1 MERIRNASK
10 TRRVFFIA
18 VPGRPDREHSVPRH
32 WRYNPG
38 SDQGIGLGTEK
49 MSVVSYEVRPLFVEP
64 FFRANIAGAIRPAQ
78 IEFIQRLK
86 MVNNMENLI
95 SENLYLFEEP
105 ELKSIKDAV
114 QEVLDIY
121 AREVMCIPQRLYVTQ
136 SWSLTNNPNV
146 GMHGHSHS
154 NSVLSG
160 SLYYCELPEPAANMI
175 FTRHVSYQQIDL
187 APSRNGRNVYNTP
200 INRVLPRQND
210 VILFSSR
217 LTHMV
222 EPNVSNQPRHAIA
235 FNTFVKGK
243 LGVYRD
249 VSELEL

>member
-1 MERIRNASK
+1 
-10 TRRVFFIA
+10 
-18 VPGRPDREHSVPRH
+18 
-32 WRYNPG
+32 
-38 SDQGIGLGTEK
+38 
-49 MSVVSYEVRPLFVEP
+49 MSAISYEVRPLFVEP
-64 FFRANIAGAIRPAQ
+64 FFRANIAGAITPQQ
-78 IEFIQRLK
+78 IQFVQKLK

-95 SENLYLFEEP
+95 SENLYIFEEP
-105 ELKSIKDAV
+105 ELKSVKDAV

-121 AREVMCIPQRLYVTQ
+121 AQEVMGISQRLYVTQ
-136 SWSLTNNPNV
+136 SWSLTNNRNV

-187 APSRNGRNVYNTP
+187 APDRNKRNVYNTP
-200 INRVLPRQND
+200 VHAVSPKQND
-210 VILFSSR
+210 VVLFSSR

-222 EPNVSNQPRHAIA
+222 EPNLSNQPRHAIA

-249 VSELEL
+249 VSELML

>member
-1 MERIRNASK
+1 MAAI
-10 TRRVFFIA
+10 
-18 VPGRPDREHSVPRH
+18 
-32 WRYNPG
+32 
-38 SDQGIGLGTEK
+38 
-49 MSVVSYEVRPLFVEP
+49 SYEVRPLFVEP
-64 FFRANIAGAIRPAQ
+64 FLRASIAGAISPEQ
-78 IEFIQRLK
+78 IEFIKNLK
-86 MVNNMENLI
+86 MTRNMENLI
-95 SENLYLFEEP
+95 SENLYIFEEP
-105 ELKSIKDAV
+105 ELKSVKDAV

-121 AREVMCIPQRLYVTQ
+121 AQEVMCIPQRLYVTQ
-136 SWSLTNNPNV
+136 SWSLTNDANV

-160 SLYYCELPEPAANMI
+160 SLYYCELPSPAANMV

-187 APSRNGRNVYNTP
+187 APDRNKRNVYNTP
-200 INRVLPRQND
+200 VHAVAPKQNE

-243 LGVYRD
+243 LGNYRD
-249 VSELEL
+249 VSELIL

>member
-1 MERIRNASK
+1 
-10 TRRVFFIA
+10 
-18 VPGRPDREHSVPRH
+18 
-32 WRYNPG
+32 
-38 SDQGIGLGTEK
+38 
-49 MSVVSYEVRPLFVEP
+49 MSAISYEVRPLFVEP
-64 FFRANIAGAIRPAQ
+64 FFRANIADAITPQQ
-78 IEFIQRLK
+78 IQFIQKLK

-95 SENLYLFEEP
+95 SENLYIFEEP

-114 QEVLDIY
+114 QEALDIY
-121 AREVMCIPQRLYVTQ
+121 AQEVMCISQKLYVTQ
-136 SWSLTNNPNV
+136 SWSLTNNRNV

-187 APSRNGRNVYNTP
+187 APERNKRNVYNTP
-200 INRVLPRQND
+200 VIGVTPKQND

-222 EPNVSNQPRHAIA
+222 EPNLSNQPRHAIA
-235 FNTFVKGK
+235 FNTFVKGR

-249 VSELEL
+249 VSELML